1 MSEKWRVKNLSYTV
15 RHWRPCRQELSTFN
29 SWPLSFDLW
38 LIHDDNVHSTSH
50 SKDNERRLR
59 AGACFNLS
67 SAKLRKKKLSEYEK
81 ILFDTLILYDTKKY
95 VFSRYFF
102 IYAEWVVSC
111 FRHLKKQSIT
121 NKNISKQKTIKQN
134 VLLYILLFLLV
145 FLNGES
151 NSESHD
157 VSFLFVSFLLF

>member
-1 MSEKWRVKNLSYTV
+1 M
-15 RHWRPCRQELSTFN
+15 
-29 SWPLSFDLW
+29 
-38 LIHDDNVHSTSH
+38 HSTSH

-67 SAKLRKKKLSEYEK
+67 SAKLREKKLSEYEK

-102 IYAEWVVSC
+102 YLCRMSGELLSPS
-111 FRHLKKQSIT
+111 KKQSIT

-157 VSFLFVSFLLF
+157 VSFLLVSFLLF

>member
-1 MSEKWRVKNLSYTV
+1 M
-15 RHWRPCRQELSTFN
+15 
-29 SWPLSFDLW
+29 
-38 LIHDDNVHSTSH
+38 HSTSH

-95 VFSRYFF
+95 EKIRIFSIFF
-102 IYAEWVVSC
+102 LYLCRMSGELLSPS
-111 FRHLKKQSIT
+111 KKQSIT
-121 NKNISKQKTIKQN
+121 NKNISKQKTIKQH

-157 VSFLFVSFLLF
+157 VSFLFVSFLFVSFLLF

>member
-1 MSEKWRVKNLSYTV
+1 MPLSSSPCSIANPQLYIARAERRHSEGRAKAEPVMSEKWRVKNLSYTV

-95 VFSRYFF
+95 AKIRIFSIIFCNF
-102 IYAEWVVSC
+102 IVWLVSC
-111 FRHLKKQSIT
+111 FRHLKNRTKQIKT
-121 NKNISKQKTIKQN
+121 YQNKKR
-134 VLLYILLFLLV
+134 
-145 FLNGES
+145 
-151 NSESHD
+151 
-157 VSFLFVSFLLF
+157 